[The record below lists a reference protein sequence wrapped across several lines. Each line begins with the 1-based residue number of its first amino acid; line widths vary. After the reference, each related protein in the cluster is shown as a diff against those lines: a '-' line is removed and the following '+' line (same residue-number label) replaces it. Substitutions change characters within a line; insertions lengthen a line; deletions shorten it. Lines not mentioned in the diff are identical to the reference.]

1 MRGLGWCWRKQL
13 WSQLI
18 STLRIFSPLCLV
30 AELRIQKHNMER
42 AIKVESGAP
51 NYWLA
56 PTASSNPCIFLR
68 KSDLNVYKC
77 SCASSSGKIWKS
89 MHWNGTCAHQ
99 QRASKQEFGVNTQAR
114 CNWLCL
120 KIGYPGIPNSNGL
133 ETNCPY
139 ILTLLFL
146 PAYNPNLR
154 KQREPACATRTCG
167 RGTLKA

>member
-30 AELRIQKHNMER
+30 AELRIQKHNTER

-68 KSDLNVYKC
+68 KSNLNVYKC
-77 SCASSSGKIWKS
+77 SCASWSGKNMKE
-89 MHWNGTCAHQ
+89 NAHFLWHVCSSTFG
-99 QRASKQEFGVNTQAR
+99 ASKQEFGVNTQAR

-120 KIGYPGIPNSNGL
+120 KIGYPWVSLIPML
-133 ETNCPY
+133 WKLIVPTRWCP
-139 ILTLLFL
+139 IVS
-146 PAYNPNLR
+146 
-154 KQREPACATRTCG
+154 
-167 RGTLKA
+167 